1 MASFTAGTT
10 FVDGVANDVTAAKLG
25 ALVTAATPTSGL
37 IQDRTA
43 ETVVATNDT
52 FLIGDASDSNT
63 LKRMTVANVM
73 KAEHT
78 GTINTTAGTIQTL
91 TSSTATI
98 TTGTVDTLNSTTA
111 TIPTLTSITKITSGT
126 GTAAS
131 PAIIPTGDLNTGIFF
146 PAADTIAFSEGGTE
160 AMRID
165 SSGQVGIGVTSSS
178 ATLHVKSIGE
188 VIRSETTDSTG
199 NNYIGF
205 QRSTGTRM
213 GYVGYGSALSDG
225 LYLANE
231 ANSPTIFSTNSLER
245 VRIDSGG
252 NVGIGETTPL
262 ALLHVAGGVFV
273 KGAAA
278 PAPAASAT
286 SSFSCGAASGEVQF
300 ASNGVNAG
308 NYGSYNFYSRKG
320 DSADSL
326 SRMVINSSGNV
337 GVGTASPA
345 ATLDV
350 NGSFNATSG
359 TIPTL
364 VATTLLTTGTGTAA
378 APAIVPT
385 GDTNTGFFFPAADT
399 IAFSE
404 GGAEVMRITAGGNV
418 GIGTA
423 SPTEK
428 LDVNGTI
435 NATSLTI
442 GTGAAATPAIYSAT
456 DTNTGIFFPA
466 ADTIALAEG
475 GAEAMRINSSG
486 NVLIGKTTTAFTT
499 AGVLLDKTSNEFI
512 VSAASVMA
520 LNRLTSDG
528 ALISFYQD
536 NTIEGTI
543 SVAGTTVSYNGG
555 HLSRWSQLLNG
566 QRDASIKKGTVMS
579 NLNEMCEWLDK
590 DGNLLPNEQLN
601 RVKVS
606 DTEGESNVAGVF
618 VNWDDDDKD
627 NPFDLNMAMTGD
639 MIIRIAQGTIVNRG
653 DLLMSAGNGTA
664 KPQGDDISRSKTIAK
679 VTSTHVTCTYEDG
692 SYCVPCVLMAC

>member
-10 FVDGVANDVTAAKLG
+10 FVDGVANNVTAAKLG
-25 ALVTAATPTSGL
+25 TLVTNATPTSGF

-73 KAEHT
+73 KAELT

-131 PAIIPTGDLNTGIFF
+131 PAIIPTGDTNTGIFF

-205 QRSTGTRM
+205 QRSGGTRM

-231 ANSPTIFSTNSLER
+231 VNSPTIFSTNSLER

-262 ALLHVAGGVFV
+262 AVLHVAGGFFV

-300 ASNGVNAG
+300 ASNGINAG

-326 SRMVINSSGNV
+326 SRMVINSSGQ
-337 GVGTASPA
+337 
-345 ATLDV
+345 
-350 NGSFNATSG
+350 
-359 TIPTL
+359 
-364 VATTLLTTGTGTAA
+364 
-378 APAIVPT
+378 
-385 GDTNTGFFFPAADT
+385 
-399 IAFSE
+399 
-404 GGAEVMRITAGGNV
+404 V
-418 GIGTA
+418 GIGVA
-423 SPTEK
+423 IPTEK
-428 LDVNGTI
+428 LDVDGTI

-486 NVLIGKTTTAFTT
+486 NLLIGKTTTAFTT
-499 AGVLLDKTSNEFI
+499 AGVLLDKTSNEFT
-512 VSAASVMA
+512 VSAGSVMA

-555 HLSRWSQLLNG
+555 HLSRWSQLSSG

-579 NLNEMCEWLDK
+579 NLNEMCEWFDK

-639 MIIRIAQGTIVNRG
+639 MIIRIAQGTSINRG